1 MNSKR
6 ERILRRLLS
15 DESFQAWLAGSA
27 SAAENK
33 QWQQWL
39 ESSIENRELFTEALE
54 IWKSAQFKKSP
65 LPDVNAEWENMQKRL
80 KFAGEPETPRS
91 YGRLPLNREFSAL
104 HRWMGWSAAVAAV
117 LALIFF
123 VWSGNFITRSKT
135 PDYKIVKTA
144 YGEQLQI
151 QLPDQST
158 VILNANSELAY
169 SQNWNAQTPRAVKL
183 RGEAY
188 FQVTSQSGGAR
199 AKFVVNT
206 EDGSVTVR
214 GTHFVVHER
223 GKGTR
228 VTLEEGKVDV
238 NVKSSIAENNNKMI
252 RAHLVPGE
260 TVSFHKND
268 TELLPRPTTE
278 SPRVIWWNNDF
289 LLQQTPLRI
298 FIEHLEETYGVS
310 IRVKD
315 GSLMNRVLSG
325 SIENG
330 GIEIVIDALGK
341 VLHVPVT
348 RHGKSVILG

>member
-1 MNSKR
+1 LK
-6 ERILRRLLS
+6 RLLS
-15 DESFQAWLAGSA
+15 DESFQAWLAGNA
-27 SAAENK
+27 SAAEKK
-33 QWQQWL
+33 QWRQWL
-39 ESSIENRELFTEALE
+39 DNSIENRELFSEAKE
-54 IWKSAQFKKSP
+54 IWKSAQFKKTP
-65 LPDVNAEWENMQKRL
+65 LPDVNAEWENLQKRL
-80 KFAGEPETPRS
+80 KLSGEPEAQTPQP
-91 YGRLPLNREFSAL
+91 YGRLYLNREFSAL
-104 HRWMGWSAAVAAV
+104 HRWMGWSTAVAAV

-123 VWSGNFITRSKT
+123 VWSGNFINTSEA

-169 SQNWNAQTPRAVKL
+169 SEAWNEQTVRAVKL

-188 FQVTSQSGGAR
+188 FQVTTQPGGAR
-199 AKFVVNT
+199 QKFVVDT

-238 NVKSSIAENNNKMI
+238 DVRNSIAENSNG
-252 RAHLVPGE
+252 LVSARLIPGE

-268 TELLPRPTTE
+268 TELSPRPTVE
-278 SPRVIWWNNDF
+278 SHRVIWWNDDF
-289 LLQQTPLRI
+289 LLQQTPLRV

-315 GSLMNRVLSG
+315 ESLMNRVLSG
-325 SIENG
+325 SIENA

-341 VLHVPVT
+341 VLRVPVT